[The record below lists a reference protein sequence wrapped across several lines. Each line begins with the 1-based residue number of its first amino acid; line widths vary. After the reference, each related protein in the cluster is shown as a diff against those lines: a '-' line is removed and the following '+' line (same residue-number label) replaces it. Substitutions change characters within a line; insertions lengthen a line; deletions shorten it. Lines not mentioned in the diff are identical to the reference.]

1 MKPLLLTMTQE
12 RKEHISLMLK
22 NIYPTFDGIVAVIN
36 LPSNDGTIELLE
48 ANKGNG
54 KIIIQNWTPNHA
66 FLMNHLL
73 FYGGIKNGQYCVYLD
88 SPESMTDLF
97 ISELPQMLEDFEKN
111 EIGALYWDQRPYI
124 FKYNPYMEFYGAV
137 HWGLTNVGGRIITI
151 EDKDKY
157 IINRRKEMPKYYGSL
172 NGAKYYL
179 CYYLGNDIQLVYGK
193 YGEQIVNHHEFL
205 RRKFQVYCTDVLKLN
220 IQNLDDIIIYMKKI
234 KNKEIIPDEF
244 FIEMVE
250 LEFRLSELFQIEVL
264 NQDFIKDVV
273 RWQADGT
280 HLRYRFSFKDYL
292 AGNSGFPENYLGTIL
307 RYNQKFNIKD

>member
-22 NIYPTFDGIVAVIN
+22 NIYPTFDGIVAVVN

-54 KIIIQNWTPNHA
+54 KIITQNWTPNHA

-137 HWGLTNVGGRIITI
+137 HWGLTNIFGKIITI
-151 EDKDKY
+151 ENKDKY
-157 IINRRKEMPKYYGSL
+157 IINRRKETPKYYGSL
-172 NGAKYYL
+172 NGTKYYL

-193 YGEQIVNHHEFL
+193 YGENIVNYHENL
-205 RRKFQVYCTDVLKLN
+205 RKQFQMYCTDKLGLN
-220 IQNLDDIIIYMKKI
+220 ISTLDDITNYMKKI
-234 KNKEIIPDEF
+234 KNKEVIPDSF

-264 NQDFIKDVV
+264 GQDLLTDIVPK
-273 RWQADGT
+273 
-280 HLRYRFSFKDYL
+280 RYKFSFKDYL

-307 RYNQKFNIKD
+307 KYNKHFNIKDS